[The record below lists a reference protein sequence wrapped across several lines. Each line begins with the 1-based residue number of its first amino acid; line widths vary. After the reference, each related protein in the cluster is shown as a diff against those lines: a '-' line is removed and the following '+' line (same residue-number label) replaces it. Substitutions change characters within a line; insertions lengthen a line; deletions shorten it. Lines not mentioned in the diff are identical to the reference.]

1 MLEQFLKKDND
12 KFVYTGEM
20 LDIFIPM
27 SFFETNVAV
36 FRGSEIDTLGLLWV
50 RGYKGDKPIFTELM
64 NLPSW
69 LTLFP
74 ASIRDLDIDIIGS
87 GRNTKYKVCSF
98 YKNSPVMYTYMA
110 KNSDYVQSYVDMIL
124 SGKID
129 YVPYSKLLSIWEKN
143 LSINSVSLGV
153 PASSLEIILGEMY
166 TVEGDPDTTYAIGKS
181 KNPKLGDFAYNTR
194 NIRDICSRSSTFA
207 ALSFED
213 FDTMVSASLNR
224 NRENKEQQIS
234 PLEKVIKY

>member
-1 MLEQFLKKDND
+1 MLAQFLRKDND
-12 KFVYTGEM
+12 KFIYDGEM

-27 SFFETNVAV
+27 SFFETKVAV

-50 RGYKGDKPIFTELM
+50 RGYKADKPIFTELM

-74 ASIRDLDIDIIGS
+74 ASIRDMDINVTGHDKS
-87 GRNTKYKVCSF
+87 TKYKVCTF
-98 YKNSPVMYTYMA
+98 YKGSPIMYTYLP
-110 KNSDYVQSYVDMIL
+110 KNSDYVQSFVDMVL
-124 SGKID
+124 NGKID
-129 YVPYSKLLSIWEKN
+129 YVPYSKLLSIWQKN
-143 LSINSVSLGV
+143 TAINSVSLGV
-153 PASSLEIILGEMY
+153 PSSSLEIILGEMY
-166 TVEGDPDTTYAIGKS
+166 TAKGDPDTTYAVAKA
-181 KNPKLGDFAYNTR
+181 KNPKLGEFDYESR

-213 FDTMVSASLNR
+213 FDTMIAASLNR

-234 PLEKVIKY
+234 PLEKTIKY